1 MFSMSGD
8 TNCSWNALPVFA
20 FDRNTRTARPGND
33 TVAVVVVV
41 ATVVV
46 AVVCEATCASPA
58 SACAAAHSAH
68 TMSSSS
74 LPRWPHGGCSG
85 RRQCWHLCEGLHAPT
100 QEAATTHACQ
110 RSAQH
115 RLSSSSSSLLLL
127 SRCLFFCFDAD
138 GAVVMVVVA
147 TEEGVVVDDDVD
159 GVVERDV
166 ANNDTTTVN
175 KHAASKFCSN
185 NVCKSYIHKVSSSSS
200 SFVTIMTKGEK
211 TRIDQL
217 YELLIVLLTDYL

>member
-1 MFSMSGD
+1 MRVAGVGMRGCALSAHDVVFVIAALAARRVQRSSAMLALVRRVACANARSSDD
-8 TNCSWNALPVFA
+8 TRLPALGA
-20 FDRNTRTARPGND
+20 ASL
-33 TVAVVVVV
+33 VVVVV
-41 ATVVV
+41 V
-46 AVVCEATCASPA
+46 
-58 SACAAAHSAH
+58 
-68 TMSSSS
+68 
-74 LPRWPHGGCSG
+74 
-85 RRQCWHLCEGLHAPT
+85 
-100 QEAATTHACQ
+100 
-110 RSAQH
+110 
-115 RLSSSSSSLLLL
+115 
-127 SRCLFFCFDAD
+127 
-138 GAVVMVVVA
+138 VVVA